1 MSVKNTELHKLLDD
15 GAHMLTSWMPAELRT
30 LLDGGAQLIDSW
42 LERNQLTDA
51 LSATATIALFI
62 MGLFMLGTMLE
73 SFTASTKK

>member
-1 MSVKNTELHKLLDD
+1 MSVKNTELHKLQDD
-15 GAHMLTSWMPAELRT
+15 GAHMLTSWMPAELH
-30 LLDGGAQLIDSW
+30 GGAQLINSW

-62 MGLFMLGTMLE
+62 MGLFMLGTMLV